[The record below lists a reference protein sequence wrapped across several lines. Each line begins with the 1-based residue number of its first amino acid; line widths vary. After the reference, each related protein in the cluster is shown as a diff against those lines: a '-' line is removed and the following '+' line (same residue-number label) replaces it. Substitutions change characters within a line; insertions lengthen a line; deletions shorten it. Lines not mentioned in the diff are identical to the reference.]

1 MPQPEGHLP
10 QVVKKREGPMP
21 ELRKRRS
28 HLALLGVFAMVASTL
43 AVGAS
48 SATAAAGNAEAAAGF
63 SACVGPAMADGG
75 FTDVAAGS
83 THEAA
88 INCIAYYGITKGT
101 TATTFAPTQTISRWQ
116 LAVMLQR
123 AAGPANVDLPDAQSQ
138 GFTDI
143 SEMSSSFQD
152 AINQMAAL
160 GVMTGT
166 SATTFDPS
174 GIVSRATIVEALAGF
189 LTRTTPGPGGN
200 VLSRDVN
207 GRYTVKDG
215 TGANA
220 MTFTVDESFRDI
232 GGVPF
237 ASYEAIRALAEMG
250 VVSGR
255 SDGTFGPAVSVTR
268 AQAASFITRA
278 LAHTNVRPAGLT
290 VQAKDAAVATD
301 ADVELSISLRGNDF
315 AVIDSA
321 SVDIFKH
328 TVANAARAF
337 NTDGTCTSNTV
348 VLTTQAAGASA
359 CLMELGDEVTEPD
372 GNLTV
377 QVDPITEPSTFWVWS
392 GDVGDKL
399 DWDDSGLS
407 RDNTVASNAASVTV
421 GTITVPSTA
430 MVSLS
435 IPKDAQDGKTAR
447 YGTSVTVTIQLLDSK
462 NMPIGVSGMSYQ
474 WSAIGLHDPTGNDR
488 VIPGIGTRV
497 VTTDSN
503 GRASFTLTQ
512 ADPDTD
518 ATRDRGS
525 DNDDA
530 NDLTTWSY
538 TITPAGSA
546 SGGASTGLVP
556 NAGIEFSVA
565 ANGTGT
571 GDVVFD
577 DDPSSEEKVT
587 IELQRSWTQLPAGAT
602 AGTRL
607 GVGVTGKVVDQYGNA
622 MRGAPIYFDVDGDPG
637 FGCETLV
644 GTSPTSACMTVGTGD
659 ATIDEATKA
668 IGGTTRRVTRSNGTN
683 RVTAAFITGTSGAIF
698 RATYIVASDLSGDGT
713 ITDNEMDEAIHYWA
727 SGPIGFNPETGV
739 GTPQIGSFSRIL
751 LLDLANNAII
761 RAGAGNANTD
771 GVNVYTY
778 TDDTRFRWFE
788 ADDGATPQTPSALGE
803 KWIATADFEARWGR
817 YLNWCNGPL
826 GMSFNCPTWGHTGAT
841 AEINNYNTKNGPIVL
856 TVSINSAAN
865 SLFDPPSG

>member
-28 HLALLGVFAMVASTL
+28 YLALLGVFAMVASTL

-48 SATAAAGNAEAAAGF
+48 SATAAAGNAEAAADF
-63 SACVGPAMADGG
+63 SACVGPAMAAKGY
-75 FTDVAAGS
+75 TDVAAGS

-101 TATTFAPTQTISRWQ
+101 TATTFAPGQTISRWQ

-123 AAGPANVDLPDAQSQ
+123 AAGPANVDLPEAQDQ

-143 SEMSSSFQD
+143 SEMSSSFQE

-189 LTRTTPGPGGN
+189 LTKTAPGPGGN

-220 MTFTVDESFRDI
+220 NTIDVDESFRDI

-255 SDGTFGPAVSVTR
+255 GDGTFGPAVSVTR

-290 VQAKDAAVATD
+290 VQAARAAVVTN

-315 AVIDSA
+315 APLDSA
-321 SVDIFKH
+321 SVDIFRH

-337 NTDGTCTSNTV
+337 NADGTCTNNTV
-348 VLTTQAAGASA
+348 VLTTQVAGASA
-359 CLMELGDEVTEPD
+359 CLIELGDEVTEPT

-377 QVDPITEPSTFWVWS
+377 QVDAITEPSTFWVWS

-407 RDNTVASNAASVTV
+407 RDNSVASNAASVTV

-435 IPKDAQDGKTAR
+435 IPKDAQDGNTAR

-462 NMPIGVSGMSYQ
+462 KMPIGVSGMTYQ
-474 WSAIGLHDPTGNDR
+474 WSATGMHDPTGPDR

-512 ADPDTD
+512 ADPDTNKNQV
-518 ATRDRGS
+518 RGS
-525 DNDDA
+525 DNALADDM
-530 NDLTTWSY
+530 TTWSY
-538 TITPAGSA
+538 TISPGVST
-546 SGGASTGLVP
+546 SGGPSTGLVS
-556 NAGIEFSVA
+556 NNGDGGIGFVVA
-565 ANGTGT
+565 PNGTGT
-571 GDVVFD
+571 GDVVFND
-577 DDPSSEEKVT
+577 DLSDEKKVT
-587 IELQRSWTQLPAGAT
+587 IELQRSWTQIPAGAT

-607 GVGVTGKVVDQYGNA
+607 GVGVTGKVVDQYGHA
-622 MRGAPIYFDVDGDPG
+622 MRGAPVYFDVDGDAV
-637 FGCETLV
+637 FGCQTP
-644 GTSPTSACMTVGTGD
+644 GSTPPACTTVGTGD
-659 ATIDEATKA
+659 NSIDNNQV
-668 IGGTTRRVTRSNGTN
+668 GGTTRRLTRSNGTN
-683 RVTAAFITGTSGAIF
+683 RVTATHITGSSTIF
-698 RATYIVASDLSGDGT
+698 RATYIVGADINSDMTIEAS
-713 ITDNEMDEAIHYWA
+713 EQAEAVHYWA
-727 SGPIGFNPETGV
+727 SGPLVYNTETGV
-739 GTPQIGSFSRIL
+739 GAQQPFGRIL
-751 LLDLANNAII
+751 LLDPTRDAII
-761 RAGAGNANTD
+761 REGPGGTDPTD

-778 TDDTRFRWFE
+778 NDDTRFRWYEF
-788 ADDGATPQTPSALGE
+788 ADGALTPSPLGD
-803 KWIATADFEARWGR
+803 KWMTSAELEGRWGR
-817 YLNWCNGPL
+817 YIEWCNTPAGETA
-826 GMSFNCPTWGHTGAT
+826 GCPTWGNTGAQV
-841 AEINNYNTKNGPIVL
+841 AINSYNTKAGPIVL
-856 TVSINSAAN
+856 TVGIAEQTN
-865 SLFDPPSG
+865 SLFNAPG